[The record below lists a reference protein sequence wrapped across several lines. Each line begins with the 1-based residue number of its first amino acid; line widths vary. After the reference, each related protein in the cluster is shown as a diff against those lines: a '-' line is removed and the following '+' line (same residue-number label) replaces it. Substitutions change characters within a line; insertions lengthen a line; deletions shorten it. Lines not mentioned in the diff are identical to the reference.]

1 MINEIYKQY
10 RKDYYLKNQN
20 NIRQKYVNKHYN
32 IFIHNNDNKNFIVR
46 FN

>member
-1 MINEIYKQY
+1 MINEKYKQY

-20 NIRQKYVNKHYN
+20 NIGQKYVNRHYN
-32 IFIHNNDNKNFIVR
+32 IFIHDNDNKNLTVH